1 MCVCVEGVL
10 NSVQRD
16 KIIARV
22 HLLDYW
28 VLGIFCL
35 KSRSFS
41 YLFHQYQLQGPV
53 SSGTLTGLTN
63 ILVADSF
70 VKRLDTFQIT
80 ATYSKHWVQVEINKC
95 CRQYGFTSYSTNLAN
110 RNLVKREDRGQRE
123 EMWHRERLYLEA
135 TKWEQEE
142 VMAKGKNLS
151 LPWSALHATQYFKS
165 HNWESFSNFPWVPRE
180 QDLGS
185 Q

>member
-1 MCVCVEGVL
+1 MCVWRGAKFSSEEQNHCQ
-10 NSVQRD
+10 SPPIR
-16 KIIARV
+16 
-22 HLLDYW
+22 LLGAGNILSE
-28 VLGIFCL
+28 VKQKFL
-35 KSRSFS
+35 
-41 YLFHQYQLQGPV
+41 LFHRYQLQGPI

-63 ILVADSF
+63 ILDADSF

-95 CRQYGFTSYSTNLAN
+95 CRQYGFTSYSTNLAK
-110 RNLVKREDRGQRE
+110 RNLVKREDRSQRE